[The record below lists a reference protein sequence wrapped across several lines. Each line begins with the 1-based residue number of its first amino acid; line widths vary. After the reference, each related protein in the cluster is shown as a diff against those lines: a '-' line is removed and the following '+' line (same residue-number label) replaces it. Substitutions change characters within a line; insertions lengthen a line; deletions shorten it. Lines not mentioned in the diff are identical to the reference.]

1 MGSSLARPDTVSM
14 LSKSDL
20 IVVLGS
26 ELAEVDIWRYDLGH
40 KCTLVR
46 VDTDPEVLSDHH
58 NADIK
63 LNMKVEDFV
72 KASLKNF
79 NGQDSAEKWDP
90 KLISQKREEWTLQ
103 AIREFPGVSKVVRA
117 VEEILPEDTM
127 VYSDMTQFAYLA
139 KEIWDMKKPNHWHH
153 PYGFGTLGYALP
165 AAIGGCIARP
175 NMPTIAIAGDYG
187 FQYTIQELG
196 TAVELQLNLPILIW
210 DNQKLKAIEDS
221 MVAAQIAPNSVQA
234 LNPNFCKL
242 AESYGALSRKPANLK
257 ELQKNIIAAFSA
269 KVPTVI
275 HISGEIQ

>member
-1 MGSSLARPDTVSM
+1 M
-14 LSKSDL
+14 
-20 IVVLGS
+20 
-26 ELAEVDIWRYDLGH
+26 
-40 KCTLVR
+40 VR

-103 AIREFPGVSKVVRA
+103 AIREFPGVSEVVRA

-139 KEIWDMKKPNHWHH
+139 KEIWDMKTPNHWHH

-234 LNPNFCKL
+234 LNPDFCKL
-242 AESYGALSRKPANLK
+242 AESYGALSRKPASLK
-257 ELQKNIIAAFSA
+257 ELQKNIIEAFSA

>member
-1 MGSSLARPDTVSM
+1 M

-26 ELAEVDIWRYDLGH
+26 ELAEVDIWRDNLGH

-72 KASLKNF
+72 EASLKNF
-79 NGQDSAEKWDP
+79 GVQDCAEKWDP
-90 KLISQKREEWTLQ
+90 KLVSQKREEWILQ
-103 AIREFPGVSKVVRA
+103 ATREFPGISQVVRS
-117 VEEILPEDTM
+117 VEEIVPEDTM

-175 NMPTIAIAGDYG
+175 NMPTLAIAGDYG

-196 TAVELQLNLPILIW
+196 TAVE
-210 DNQKLKAIEDS
+210 
-221 MVAAQIAPNSVQA
+221 
-234 LNPNFCKL
+234 
-242 AESYGALSRKPANLK
+242 
-257 ELQKNIIAAFSA
+257 
-269 KVPTVI
+269 
-275 HISGEIQ
+275 